1 MTIRE
6 LLAEESPT
14 LRRGIT
20 KLTIQM
26 NGLKIEPKDPF
37 LIGRSTV
44 FQADEKFMI
53 EGYPVEVSS
62 FMLPHVSNLTKKEK
76 AALGGTEGLTKDQG
90 FYIYRNKR
98 LLVWGTWFRMHRKD
112 ELSKLARI
120 RRGRRTVR
128 LECRGIQRRGQ
139 RTRPYYRCQRIGHQQ
154 CLRTGG
160 HKGCYGE

>member
-1 MTIRE
+1 MSKQMEYVRE
-6 LLAEESPT
+6 HLALVFHRYLAGEP
-14 LRRGIT
+14 GIT

-62 FMLPHVSNLTKKEK
+62 FMLPYVSNLTKKEK

-90 FYIYRNKR
+90 FYI
-98 LLVWGTWFRMHRKD
+98 FR
-112 ELSKLARI
+112 ELK
-120 RRGRRTVR
+120 
-128 LECRGIQRRGQ
+128 
-139 RTRPYYRCQRIGHQQ
+139 
-154 CLRTGG
+154 RTGTSSMKRYMPPILFFNQMAKSMSSWI
-160 HKGCYGE
+160 HMDVPEERTLKNSVNRFNWIRKQQVF